1 MMFGARHEQ
10 QAIYG
15 VILDSAG
22 RESAADTTAGPLK
35 SSIGELSLSLCVI
48 AHETGSDGR
57 LPIGLWPTR
66 SHTAQVAEGF
76 PHQFWKATNTAIET
90 DPGSLQCDAG
100 DVAAAALDLPRHRPT
115 LRQTCTATRYR
126 RTRHTRPTNTDDT
139 KQRTSR

>member
-66 SHTAQVAEGF
+66 SNTAQVAEGF
-76 PHQFWKATNTAIET
+76 PHQFWIATNPAIET
-90 DPGSLQCDAG
+90 EPGYLQCVAG
-100 DVAAAALDLPRHRPT
+100 EVEAAALALPR
-115 LRQTCTATRYR
+115 
-126 RTRHTRPTNTDDT
+126 
-139 KQRTSR
+139 QRAEMRAPWSAA